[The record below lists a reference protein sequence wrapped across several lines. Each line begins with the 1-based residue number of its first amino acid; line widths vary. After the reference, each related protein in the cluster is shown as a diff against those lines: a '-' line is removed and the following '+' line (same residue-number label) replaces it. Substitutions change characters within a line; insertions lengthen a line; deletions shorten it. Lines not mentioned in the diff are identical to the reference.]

1 MSAIECSIANKDGKP
16 VAYLNQTQTL
26 SLTLTNVSGSDLM
39 LTGSP
44 PVPETAADSNTSLLY
59 LFLGGLVSDPA
70 SVQVSCPGWTPQ
82 FQNTPQGAVWCLA
95 QAQNSTFKD
104 KATLTVTLDGIALS
118 GLPGSRQVTVD
129 YWFNDGDSVQ
139 LPVMAQNDPG
149 QLLPLNL
156 VFALNGG
163 NVIYITEKADS
174 PMTCSLV
181 LRLSNP
187 SPDTPIVPDDV
198 SWGPQA
204 PSFSLSFVYADK
216 GDGYGALTSAER
228 AASFTRQTVQDYGK
242 RWSVAANTQG
252 SPSWT
257 LTPDQLTNKQ
267 ILGTGEQASFE
278 FMLGNIVTQLKA
290 GTTLA
295 YLQWSNI
302 PGYQDGYQTVAL
314 VKQVP
319 TPGILR
325 FMTLNPSVIKQ
336 GTLVQLNWQTFALSK
351 RTLSWSQDNQPY
363 QREVPANASAWTPDP
378 QPNDTV
384 TYTLDG
390 YDFNG
395 NKVPNAQQTVS
406 VIADAPVINC
416 FSVSPRVAAFEGANP
431 KVPVT
436 GKWQASNVK
445 IQQLNGVP
453 GTSPQTV
460 KLDNPGDVLLLITG
474 FQDQMT
480 SQSQTVYSTPGYVQ
494 TFVST
499 SQVSGGSNGPL
510 IKNVLAF
517 DRDAG
522 TGTWTLIRSDNL
534 ATLTLARQGFTW
546 STQALNIQLLF
557 NDGRTSATLSCAF
570 GNLTLTA
577 RSGSP
582 DSNGL
587 QPLAMLVQNAAGQSA
602 PVFSAVTTAPQAMQ
616 EPCPS

>member
-1 MSAIECSIANKDGKP
+1 MSAIDYGIANKDGKP

-26 SLTLTNVSGSDLM
+26 SLTLTNVSGADLE
-39 LTGSP
+39 LAGSP
-44 PVPETAADSNTSLLY
+44 PVLETEADSNTSLLY
-59 LFLGGLVSDPA
+59 LFLGNLVSDPA
-70 SVQVSCPGWTPQ
+70 AVQVSCPGWTTQ
-82 FQNTPQGAVWCLA
+82 FQNTPQGPVWCLA

-104 KATLTVTLDGIALS
+104 KAKLTVTLDGVNIS

-129 YWFNDGDSVQ
+129 CWFGDGDSVQ

-149 QLLPLNL
+149 KLLPLNL

-174 PMTCSLV
+174 PITCSLV
-181 LRLSNP
+181 FRLSNP
-187 SPDTPIVPDDV
+187 SPDTPLVPDDV
-198 SWGPQA
+198 PWGAQA
-204 PSFSLSFVYADK
+204 PSFTLSFVYADK
-216 GDGYGALTSAER
+216 GDGFGALTSAER
-228 AASFTRQTVQDYGK
+228 AASFTRQTVQDYGN
-242 RWSVAANTQG
+242 RWSVAPDTQG

-314 VKQVP
+314 IKQAP

-325 FMTLNPSVIKQ
+325 FMTLNSSVIKQ
-336 GTLVQLNWQTFALSK
+336 GTPVQLNWQTFALSK
-351 RTLSWSQDNQPY
+351 RTISWSQDNTPY
-363 QREVPANASAWTPDP
+363 QVVVPANASAWEPNP
-378 QPNDTV
+378 QPDDTV

-406 VIADAPVINC
+406 VIANAPVINC

-431 KVPVT
+431 NVQVT
-436 GKWQASNVK
+436 GTWQASNVK
-445 IQQLNGVP
+445 TQQLNGTP
-453 GTSPQTV
+453 GPSPQTIG
-460 KLDNPGDVLLLITG
+460 LNTPGDVRLLITG

-499 SQVSGGSNGPL
+499 SQVSGGTNGPL

-517 DRDAG
+517 ERG
-522 TGTWTLIRSDNL
+522 TNTGTWTLIRSDAL
-534 ATLTLARQGFTW
+534 ATLTLAIQGFTW
-546 STQALNIQLLF
+546 STNGLNVNLVF
-557 NDGRTSATLSCAF
+557 NDASTTATLGCAF

-577 RSGSP
+577 RSGSS
-582 DSNGL
+582 DANGL
-587 QPLAMLVQNAAGQSA
+587 QPLAMLVQNAAGQNA
-602 PVFSAVTTAPQAMQ
+602 PVFSAVTTATGATQPR
-616 EPCPS
+616 